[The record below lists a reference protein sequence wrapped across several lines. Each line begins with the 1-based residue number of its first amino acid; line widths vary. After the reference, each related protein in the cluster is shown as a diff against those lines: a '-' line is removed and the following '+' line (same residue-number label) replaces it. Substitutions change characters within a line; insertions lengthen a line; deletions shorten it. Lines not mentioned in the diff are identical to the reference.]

1 VKIGLIG
8 KGHTS
13 TSLAFALQ
21 QSGTSVISISPESIS
36 KSKLKEFSI
45 VLAID
50 HVGSPLFDKVNKNIN
65 TSWMAIELG
74 GVGGHTLPS
83 VLGSI
88 SLFDSTTACY
98 SCLQTRVKSNLSILE
113 EFNSESLISIS
124 SSFESL
130 LGSLSAYLVTSL
142 SNSTMAH
149 SHVFEISDFSTGQ
162 TNNENNA
169 ITQRLLLP
177 IPTCPSSDHSSSPC
191 LSGNVTERAEYAID
205 ERIGIINTISE
216 AESFPAPY
224 YLANLC
230 DTTSFTTQS
239 VRKQSAGVA
248 INWDQAFI
256 KTIGEALE
264 RYSSGVYDSNSFISG
279 STSSFKNSIS
289 PSSFVQPSPDLYE
302 DESID
307 WVDGVNLYS
316 NKKVLLPAD
325 FAVFPPPSEYYKP
338 AITTGLA
345 IGNSLIEAQLSGLY
359 EVIERDAT
367 MLSWYSTRP
376 PSEFLPDDSEF
387 DLLSQMARSQGLTTT
402 ALLVTQDIDIPIVTV
417 AVHRPSKWP
426 KFAVGSCANINPN
439 RAAIGALSEALQNWM
454 ELRSMGPDIAKNQP
468 SAIGVYSNFPKEAQ
482 SFIECSDSISSND
495 ISIPTFFESIEEL
508 SFIMNHLHSLGLH
521 TYSVKLTPP
530 DIAILGFEAVRI
542 LVPKAQPLFFGKSF
556 FGVRARKVPSS
567 LGNFRS
573 RLDRSHHPYP

>member
-8 KGHTS
+8 DGATS
-13 TSLAFALQ
+13 TSIDFALQ
-21 QSGTSVISISPESIS
+21 QSGISVTPVSIESVS

-45 VLAID
+45 VLVVD
-50 HVGSPLFDKVNKNIN
+50 HVGSPLFDKVNTDIA
-65 TSWMAIELG
+65 TSWTAIELG
-74 GVGGHTLPS
+74 GLGGYSIPS

-88 SLFDSTTACY
+88 SLFNPATACY
-98 SCLQTRVKSNLSILE
+98 SCLRNRVKSNLSTSE
-113 EFNSESLISIS
+113 ELNPKSIIPISPSSESLI
-124 SSFESL
+124 
-130 LGSLSAYLVTSL
+130 GSLSAYIM
-142 SNSTMAH
+142 NSVPIPDMTH
-149 SHVFEISDFSTGQ
+149 SHVFEISDLSIEHISGG
-162 TNNENNA
+162 NDA
-169 ITQRLLLP
+169 ITHRLLLP
-177 IPTCPSSDHSSSPC
+177 LPTCSSNDHSLPIC
-191 LSGNVTERAEYAID
+191 IPGNTMERAEYAID

-230 DTTSFTTQS
+230 DTTSFTSQS

-264 RYSSGVYDSNSFISG
+264 RYSSGVYDADSFTSG
-279 STSSFKNSIS
+279 PASSFKNSIS

-307 WVDGVNLYS
+307 WISGINLHS
-316 NKKVLLPAD
+316 NETVLLPAE

-367 MLSWYSTRP
+367 MLSWYSNRP
-376 PSEFLPDDSEF
+376 PSIFSPDDPEF
-387 DLLSQMARSQGLTTT
+387 DLLSQMANSKGLDSTV
-402 ALLVTQDIDIPIVTV
+402 LLVTQDIDIPVVTV
-417 AVHRPSKWP
+417 AVHRSSKWP

-439 RAAIGALSEALQNWM
+439 HAAIGALSEALQNWM
-454 ELRSMGPDIAKNQP
+454 ELRSMGPDIANNQS
-468 SAIGVYSNFPKEAQ
+468 SAIGTYSNFPKEAQ
-482 SFIECSDSISSND
+482 SFIGHSEPFSSND
-495 ISIPTFFESIEEL
+495 LSIPTFSKKTEEL
-508 SFIMNHLHSLGLH
+508 FFLLTHLHSLDLSS
-521 TYSVKLTPP
+521 YSVQLTPP
-530 DIAILGFEAVRI
+530 DIATIGFEAVRI
-542 LVPKAQPLFFGKSF
+542 LIPKAQPLFFEKPF
-556 FGVRARKVPSS
+556 FGSRARTVPAS

-573 RLDRSHHPYP
+573 RLDRPHHPYP

>member
-1 VKIGLIG
+1 MKIGLIG
-8 KGHTS
+8 DGHTS
-13 TSLAFALQ
+13 TSLVFTLQ
-21 QSGTSVISISPESIS
+21 QSGISVIPLSPESIS

-45 VLAID
+45 ILAID

-74 GVGGHTLPS
+74 GIGGHAIPS

-88 SLFDSTTACY
+88 SLFGPTTACY
-98 SCLQTRVKSNLSILE
+98 SCLQARVHSNLPTTEKS
-113 EFNSESLISIS
+113 NSESLISIS
-124 SSFESL
+124 PPVESL
-130 LGSLSAYLVTSL
+130 IGSLTAYLVTSV
-142 SNSTMAH
+142 SHSTMTH
-149 SHVFEISDFSTGQ
+149 SHVFEISDFSLEQ
-162 TNNENNA
+162 TNTENSA
-169 ITQRLLLP
+169 IIQRLLLP
-177 IPTCPSSDHSSSPC
+177 IPTCHSNSHSSSPC
-191 LSGNVTERAEYAID
+191 LSGNANERAEYAID
-205 ERIGIINTISE
+205 ERLGIINTISE

-239 VRKQSAGVA
+239 IRNQSAGVA

-264 RYSSGVYDSNSFISG
+264 RYSSGVYDSNSFVSG
-279 STSSFKNSIS
+279 STSSFKNSIP
-289 PSSFVQPSPDLYE
+289 PSFFVQPSPDLYE

-307 WVDGVNLYS
+307 WVEGIDLNS

-345 IGNSLIEAQLSGLY
+345 IGNSIIEAQLSGLY

-376 PSEFLPDDSEF
+376 VPEFLPDDSEF
-387 DLLSQMARSQGLTTT
+387 DLLSQMALSQGLTTT
-402 ALLVTQDIDIPIVTV
+402 ALLVTQDIDIPVVTA

-439 RAAIGALSEALQNWM
+439 QAAIGALSEALQNWM
-454 ELRSMGPDIAKNQP
+454 ELRSMGPEVAKNQP
-468 SAIGVYSNFPKEAQ
+468 SAIGTYSNFSKEAQ

-495 ISIPTFFESIEEL
+495 LSISTFSEPSGEL
-508 SFIMNHLHSLGLH
+508 SSIINHLNSLDLH
-521 TYSVKLTPP
+521 AYSVKLTPP

-542 LVPKAQPLFFGKSF
+542 LIPEAQPLFFGKSF